1 MDQKKLSKEEKILS
15 ICEAVKGQDVTDTAR
30 DKQLMSGLRLAYDL
44 GYADSAAESA

>member
-1 MDQKKLSKEEKILS
+1 MFLDSTSVALVQDFAPVAL
-15 ICEAVKGQDVTDTAR
+15 GQDVTDTAR